1 MTARMRLALVLT
13 VAAAVR
19 LAPILLADRMVA
31 DVLRYHRV
39 ATHVLDVSWNPYEA
53 PRLYPYPPVWVWVE
67 AGSEWLARH
76 TGWSFAVLVKLP
88 VLAADL
94 AIVALLAAGG
104 TKIGRGLM
112 PAWLYA
118 LHPVSILVGA
128 FHGQFDAAAL
138 FFVMLA
144 VFAFEAGRRDASA
157 LALAAAIAL
166 KSFPV
171 LLLPV
176 FLLTPG
182 GLGGPQGRPSSMS
195 EGGLTP
201 RERKMTVRARMRF
214 ASFAVLPVAL
224 LLAPYA
230 LADFGALRRELFGY
244 GGIADLGWIGFWRGL
259 RLLHTGVLA
268 RSEAPFWG
276 DLLAVSKILTVLAEA
291 ALLAAIAS
299 RRVRWPLAQACLA
312 ALLAFLV
319 FYGSVSA
326 QYLLWVVPFGV
337 WLPDRFAAVHGI
349 VSTMALVGLYS
360 FLAPGILFAGPSA
373 VLARPQAAVLWV
385 VGTGAV
391 LLASAAWLGDVMARG
406 RALAKAEA

>member
-1 MTARMRLALVLT
+1 MTTAGRRALVLA

-31 DVLRYHRV
+31 DVQRYHRV

-94 AIVALLAAGG
+94 AIVALLAVKGG
-104 TKIGRGLM
+104 STGRGLV

-128 FHGQFDAAAL
+128 FHGQFDAVAL
-138 FFVMLA
+138 FFVLLA
-144 VFAFEAGRRDASA
+144 VFDFDAGRRDGSA

-176 FLLTPG
+176 FLLMPG
-182 GLGGPQGRPSSMS
+182 
-195 EGGLTP
+195 TTV
-201 RERKMTVRARMRF
+201 RERVRF
-214 ASFAVLPVAL
+214 AALAVLPVAL
-224 LLAPYA
+224 LLVPYA
-230 LADFGALRRELFGY
+230 LADIGALRRELFGY
-244 GGIADLGWIGFWRGL
+244 GGIADFGWIGFWRGL
-259 RLLHTGVLA
+259 RLLHTGVLT

-276 DLLAVSKILTVLAEA
+276 GAVAVSKALTLGAEA
-291 ALLAAIAS
+291 ALLAVIAA
-299 RRVRWPLAQACLA
+299 RRVRWPLVEACLA

-337 WLPDRFAAVHGI
+337 WRPDRFAAVHGI
-349 VSTMALVGLYS
+349 VSTMALIGFYS
-360 FLAPGILFAGPSA
+360 FLAPGVLVPGPGA
-373 VLARPQAAVLWV
+373 LLARPQAGVLWV
-385 VGTGAV
+385 VGTGSV
-391 LLASAAWLGDVMARG
+391 LLASAAWLGDVVARG
-406 RALAKAEA
+406 AARASGEA

>member
-1 MTARMRLALVLT
+1 MTARMRLALVLA
-13 VAAAVR
+13 VAGAVR
-19 LAPILLADRMVA
+19 LAPIVLADRMVA
-31 DVLRYHRV
+31 DVQRYHRV

-67 AGSEWLARH
+67 AGSEWVARH

-88 VLAADL
+88 VLAADM

-104 TKIGRGLM
+104 TKTGRGRA

-118 LHPVSILVGA
+118 LHPVSVLVGA
-128 FHGQFDAAAL
+128 FHGQFDAVALLFVLLAA
-138 FFVMLA
+138 
-144 VFAFEAGRRDASA
+144 FAFEAGRRDASA
-157 LALAAAIAL
+157 LALAAGIAL

-182 GLGGPQGRPSSMS
+182 L
-195 EGGLTP
+195 
-201 RERKMTVRARMRF
+201 TVRGRMRF
-214 ASFAVLPVAL
+214 AALAVVPVVL
-224 LLAPYA
+224 LLVPYA

-259 RLLHTGVLA
+259 RLLHTGVLS

-276 DLLAVSKILTVLAEA
+276 GLVAVSKILTVLAEA

-299 RRVRWPLAQACLA
+299 HRVRWPLAEACLA

-337 WLPDRFAAVHGI
+337 WFPDRFAAVHGI

-360 FLAPGILFAGPSA
+360 FLAPGILSAGPSA

-406 RALAKAEA
+406 RALAKAEG

>member
-1 MTARMRLALVLT
+1 MTTGGRRALVLA
-13 VAAAVR
+13 VAGAVR

-31 DVLRYHRV
+31 DVQRYHRV
-39 ATHVLDVSWNPYEA
+39 ASHVLDVSWNPYEA

-67 AGSEWLARH
+67 TGSEWLARQ
-76 TGWSFAVLVKLP
+76 TGWSFPVLVKLP

-94 AIVALLAAGG
+94 ALVALLAAGG
-104 TKIGRGLM
+104 ARTGRGLL

-128 FHGQFDAAAL
+128 FHGQFDAVAL
-138 FFVMLA
+138 FFALLA
-144 VFAFEAGRRDASA
+144 VFDFDAGRRDASA

-176 FLLTPG
+176 FLLMPAAT
-182 GLGGPQGRPSSMS
+182 
-195 EGGLTP
+195 T
-201 RERKMTVRARMRF
+201 RERIRF
-214 ASFAVLPVAL
+214 AALAVLPVAL
-224 LLAPYA
+224 LLVPYA

-244 GGIADLGWIGFWRGL
+244 GGIADLGWIGLWRGL
-259 RLLHTGVLA
+259 HLLHTGVLT

-276 DLLAVSKILTVLAEA
+276 GAIVVSKALTLGAEA
-291 ALLAAIAS
+291 ALLAAIAA
-299 RRVRWPLAQACLA
+299 RRVRWPLAEACLA

-337 WLPDRFAAVHGI
+337 WRPDRFAAVHGI
-349 VSTMALVGLYS
+349 VSTMALVGFYT
-360 FLAPGILFAGPSA
+360 FLAPGVLSPAPA
-373 VLARPQAAVLWV
+373 ALLARPQAGVLWV
-385 VGTGAV
+385 VGTGSV
-391 LLASAAWLGDVMARG
+391 LLASAIWLGDVVYRG
-406 RALAKAEA
+406 RVRAQAEA

>member
-1 MTARMRLALVLT
+1 MTTTGRRALVLA
-13 VAAAVR
+13 VAGAVR
-19 LAPILLADRMVA
+19 LVPILLADRMVA
-31 DVLRYHRV
+31 DVQRYHRV

-76 TGWSFAVLVKLP
+76 TGWSFPVLVKLP

-104 TKIGRGLM
+104 ARTGRGLI

-118 LHPVSILVGA
+118 LHPVSVLVGA

-138 FFVMLA
+138 FFVLLA
-144 VFAFEAGRRDASA
+144 AFEFDGGRRDASA

-182 GLGGPQGRPSSMS
+182 TTLS
-195 EGGLTP
+195 ERG
-201 RERKMTVRARMRF
+201 RF
-214 ASFAVLPVAL
+214 AALAILPVAL
-224 LLAPYA
+224 LLVPYA
-230 LADFGALRRELFGY
+230 VADFGALRRELFGY
-244 GGIADLGWIGFWRGL
+244 GGIADFGWIGFWRGL
-259 RLLHTGVLA
+259 RLLHTGVLT
-268 RSEAPFWG
+268 RSEAPYWG
-276 DLLAVSKILTVLAEA
+276 GAVVASKALTLLGEA
-291 ALLAAIAS
+291 ALLAAIAV
-299 RRVRWPLAQACLA
+299 RRVRWPLGEACLA
-312 ALLAFLV
+312 VLLTFLV

-337 WLPDRFAAVHGI
+337 WFPDRFAAVHAI
-349 VSTMALVGLYS
+349 VSTMALVGFYS
-360 FLAPGILFAGPSA
+360 FLAPGVLYPGPAA
-373 VLARPQAAVLWV
+373 VLARPQAGALWV
-385 VGTGAV
+385 VGTGSV
-391 LLASAAWLGDVMARG
+391 LLASAVWLGDVVARG
-406 RALAKAEA
+406 RARARAEA

>member
-1 MTARMRLALVLT
+1 MTTRARLALVLA
-13 VAAAVR
+13 VAGAVR
-19 LAPILLADRMVA
+19 LAPSLLADRIVA
-31 DVLRYHRV
+31 DVKLYHRV

-53 PRLYPYPPVWVWVE
+53 PRLYPYPPVWVWAE

-104 TKIGRGLM
+104 TKTGRGLV

-118 LHPVSILVGA
+118 LHPVSVLVGA
-128 FHGQFDAAAL
+128 FHGQFDAVAL
-138 FFVMLA
+138 FFVLLA
-144 VFAFEAGRRDASA
+144 VFAFEAGRRDGSA

-176 FLLTPG
+176 FILTPG
-182 GLGGPQGRPSSMS
+182 
-195 EGGLTP
+195 
-201 RERKMTVRARMRF
+201 MTVRARVRF
-214 ASFAVLPVAL
+214 AALALLPVAL
-224 LLAPYA
+224 LLVPYA

-268 RSEAPFWG
+268 RSEAPHWG
-276 DLLAVSKILTVLAEA
+276 GLVAVSKILTLIAEA
-291 ALLAAIAS
+291 ALLAAMAS

-360 FLAPGILFAGPSA
+360 FLAPGILYPGPSA
-373 VLARPQAAVLWV
+373 ALARPQAAALWV

-391 LLASAAWLGDVMARG
+391 LLASAAWLGDVVARG
-406 RALAKAEA
+406 RALAKVGA

>member
-1 MTARMRLALVLT
+1 
-13 VAAAVR
+13 
-19 LAPILLADRMVA
+19 
-31 DVLRYHRV
+31 
-39 ATHVLDVSWNPYEA
+39 VSWNPYEA
-53 PRLYPYPPVWVWVE
+53 PRLYPYPPVWVWAE
-67 AGSEWLARH
+67 AGSEWVARH

-88 VLAADL
+88 VLAADM
-94 AIVALLAAGG
+94 AIVALLAAGR
-104 TKIGRGLM
+104 TKSGRGLA
-112 PAWLYA
+112 PAWIYA
-118 LHPVSILVGA
+118 LHPVSVLVGA
-128 FHGQFDAAAL
+128 FHGQFDAIAL
-138 FFVMLA
+138 FFVLLA

-182 GLGGPQGRPSSMS
+182 L
-195 EGGLTP
+195 
-201 RERKMTVRARMRF
+201 TVRGRMRF
-214 ASFAVLPVAL
+214 AALAVVPVVL
-224 LLAPYA
+224 LLVPYA

-259 RLLHTGVLA
+259 RLLHTGVLS

-276 DLLAVSKILTVLAEA
+276 GLVAVSKILTVLAEA

-337 WLPDRFAAVHGI
+337 WFPDRFAAVHGI
-349 VSTMALVGLYS
+349 VSAMALVGLYS
-360 FLAPGILFAGPSA
+360 FLAPGILSPGPSA

-406 RALAKAEA
+406 RAHAKAEG

>member
-1 MTARMRLALVLT
+1 MRLVLVLA
-13 VAAAVR
+13 VAGAVR

-94 AIVALLAAGG
+94 AIVALLAAAG
-104 TKIGRGLM
+104 TKAGRGLV

-118 LHPVSILVGA
+118 LHPVSVLVGA

-138 FFVMLA
+138 FFVLLA

-157 LALAAAIAL
+157 LALAAAIGL

-176 FLLTPG
+176 FLLMP
-182 GLGGPQGRPSSMS
+182 
-195 EGGLTP
+195 E
-201 RERKMTVRARMRF
+201 MTVRARTRF
-214 ASFAVLPVAL
+214 AALALLPVAL

-268 RSEAPFWG
+268 RSEAPYWG
-276 DLLAVSKILTVLAEA
+276 ALVAVSKILTLLAEA
-291 ALLAAIAS
+291 ALLAAMAA
-299 RRVRWPLAQACLA
+299 RRVRWPLAPACLA

-360 FLAPGILFAGPSA
+360 LLAPGVLYPAPAA
-373 VLARPQAAVLWV
+373 VLARPQAAALWV

>member
-1 MTARMRLALVLT
+1 MTARMRLALVLAVT
-13 VAAAVR
+13 AAVR

-39 ATHVLDVSWNPYEA
+39 AVHVLDVSWNPYEA

-88 VLAADL
+88 ILVADL
-94 AIVALLAAGG
+94 AIVALLAARG
-104 TKIGRGLM
+104 TKTGRGLV

-118 LHPVSILVGA
+118 LHPVSVLVDA
-128 FHGQFDAAAL
+128 FHGQFDAVAL
-138 FFVMLA
+138 FFLLLA

-182 GLGGPQGRPSSMS
+182 GLGGPQGPPSSMS
-195 EGGLTP
+195 ERGLTP

-214 ASFAVLPVAL
+214 AALAVMPVVL
-224 LLAPYA
+224 LLVPYA
-230 LADFGALRRELFGY
+230 LADPGALRRELFGY

-259 RLLHTGVLA
+259 RLLHTGVLT
-268 RSEAPFWG
+268 RSEAPYWSG
-276 DLLAVSKILTVLAEA
+276 LVTASKALTLLAEA
-291 ALLAAIAS
+291 ALLAAMAS

-319 FYGSVSA
+319 FYGSLSA

-360 FLAPGILFAGPSA
+360 FLAPAILYPGPSA
-373 VLARPQAAVLWV
+373 MLARPQAAALWV

>member
-1 MTARMRLALVLT
+1 MTAPARLALVLA
-13 VAAAVR
+13 VAGAVR
-19 LAPILLADRMVA
+19 LAPILFADRMVA

-94 AIVALLAAGG
+94 AIVALLAARGPG
-104 TKIGRGLM
+104 TGRGLT

-118 LHPVSILVGA
+118 LHPVSVLVGA
-128 FHGQFDAAAL
+128 FHGQFDAVAL
-138 FFVMLA
+138 FFVLLA
-144 VFAFEAGRRDASA
+144 VFEFEAGRRDASA
-157 LALAAAIAL
+157 FALAAAIAL

-182 GLGGPQGRPSSMS
+182 
-195 EGGLTP
+195 
-201 RERKMTVRARMRF
+201 MTVRARIRF
-214 ASFAVLPVAL
+214 AALAVLPVAL
-224 LLAPYA
+224 LLVPYA
-230 LADFGALRRELFGY
+230 LADFGALRRELLGY

-259 RLLHTGVLA
+259 RLLHTGVLT
-268 RSEAPFWG
+268 RSEAPYWG
-276 DLLAVSKILTVLAEA
+276 GLITVSKALTLLAEA
-291 ALLAAIAS
+291 ALLAAMAS
-299 RRVRWPLAQACLA
+299 RRVRWPLAEAGLA

-337 WLPDRFAAVHGI
+337 WLPDRFAAIHGI
-349 VSTMALVGLYS
+349 VSTMALVGLYA
-360 FLAPGILFAGPSA
+360 FLVPGVLYPGPLA
-373 VLARPQAAVLWV
+373 LLARPQAAAVWV
-385 VGTGAV
+385 VGTGSV

-406 RALAKAEA
+406 RARAKTEA

>member
-1 MTARMRLALVLT
+1 MTARMRLALVLA
-13 VAAAVR
+13 VAGALR
-19 LAPILLADRMVA
+19 LAPIVLADRMVA

-39 ATHVLDVSWNPYEA
+39 ATHVLDVSWNPYAA

-67 AGSEWLARH
+67 AGSEWVARH

-88 VLAADL
+88 VLAADM

-104 TKIGRGLM
+104 TRTARGLA
-112 PAWLYA
+112 PAWIYA
-118 LHPVSILVGA
+118 LHPVSVLVGA
-128 FHGQFDAAAL
+128 FHGQFDAVAL
-138 FFVMLA
+138 FFVLLA
-144 VFAFEAGRRDASA
+144 VFTFEAGRRDASA

-182 GLGGPQGRPSSMS
+182 L
-195 EGGLTP
+195 
-201 RERKMTVRARMRF
+201 TVRGRMRF
-214 ASFAVLPVAL
+214 AALAMVPVVL
-224 LLAPYA
+224 LLVPYA

-276 DLLAVSKILTVLAEA
+276 GLVAVSKILTVLAEA

-299 RRVRWPLAQACLA
+299 HRVRWPLAQACLA

-337 WLPDRFAAVHGI
+337 WFPDRFAAVHGI

-360 FLAPGILFAGPSA
+360 FLAPGILSSGPSA

-406 RALAKAEA
+406 RALAKAEG

>member
-1 MTARMRLALVLT
+1 MTARMRLALVLA
-13 VAAAVR
+13 VASAVR

-39 ATHVLDVSWNPYEA
+39 ATHVLDVSWNPYQA

-67 AGSEWLARH
+67 AASEWLARH
-76 TGWSFAVLVKLP
+76 MGWSFPVLVKLP

-104 TKIGRGLM
+104 TKTGRGLV
-112 PAWLYA
+112 PAWLYS
-118 LHPVSILVGA
+118 LHPVSVLVGA
-128 FHGQFDAAAL
+128 FHGQFDAVAL
-138 FFVMLA
+138 FFVLLA
-144 VFAFEAGRRDASA
+144 VFDLEAGRRDASA
-157 LALAAAIAL
+157 FALAAAIAL

-176 FLLTPG
+176 FLLMP
-182 GLGGPQGRPSSMS
+182 
-195 EGGLTP
+195 E
-201 RERKMTVRARMRF
+201 MTVRMRMRF
-214 ASFAVLPVAL
+214 AALAVLPVAL
-224 LLAPYA
+224 LLVPYA

-259 RLLHTGVLA
+259 HLLHTGVLV
-268 RSEAPFWG
+268 RSEAPSWG
-276 DLLAVSKILTVLAEA
+276 GLVAVSKILTLLAEA
-291 ALLAAIAS
+291 ALLAAMAS
-299 RRVRWPLAQACLA
+299 RRVRWPLAEACLA
-312 ALLAFLV
+312 ALLAFLI

-360 FLAPGILFAGPSA
+360 FLVPGVLYPAPAA
-373 VLARPQAAVLWV
+373 VLARPQAAALWV

-391 LLASAAWLGDVMARG
+391 LLASAAWLADVVARG

>member
-1 MTARMRLALVLT
+1 MTARMRLALVLA
-13 VAAAVR
+13 VAGALR
-19 LAPILLADRMVA
+19 LAPIVLADRMVA

-39 ATHVLDVSWNPYEA
+39 ATHVLDVSWNPYAA

-67 AGSEWLARH
+67 AGSEWVARH

-88 VLAADL
+88 VLAADM

-104 TKIGRGLM
+104 TRTARGLA
-112 PAWLYA
+112 PAWIYA
-118 LHPVSILVGA
+118 LHPVSVLVGA
-128 FHGQFDAAAL
+128 FHGQFDAVAL
-138 FFVMLA
+138 FFVLLA
-144 VFAFEAGRRDASA
+144 VFTFEAGRRDASA

-182 GLGGPQGRPSSMS
+182 L
-195 EGGLTP
+195 
-201 RERKMTVRARMRF
+201 TVRGRMRF
-214 ASFAVLPVAL
+214 AALAMVPVVL
-224 LLAPYA
+224 LLVPYA

-276 DLLAVSKILTVLAEA
+276 GLVAVSKILTVLAEA

-337 WLPDRFAAVHGI
+337 WFPDRFAAVHGI

-360 FLAPGILFAGPSA
+360 FLAPGILSPGPSA
-373 VLARPQAAVLWV
+373 VFARPQAAVLWV

-406 RALAKAEA
+406 RALAKAEG

>member
-1 MTARMRLALVLT
+1 MRLVLVLA
-13 VAAAVR
+13 VAGAVR

-67 AGSEWLARH
+67 AGSEWLARY

-94 AIVALLAAGG
+94 AIVALLAAAA
-104 TKIGRGLM
+104 TKAGHGLV

-118 LHPVSILVGA
+118 LHPVSVLVGA

-138 FFVMLA
+138 FFVLLA

-176 FLLTPG
+176 FLLMPG
-182 GLGGPQGRPSSMS
+182 GLGGPQGPPSSMS
-195 EGGLTP
+195 ERGLTP
-201 RERKMTVRARMRF
+201 RERKMKVRARTRF
-214 ASFAVLPVAL
+214 AALALLPVAL

-230 LADFGALRRELFGY
+230 LADFGALRRELFAY

-259 RLLHTGVLA
+259 RLLHTGVLV
-268 RSEAPFWG
+268 RSEAPYWG
-276 DLLAVSKILTVLAEA
+276 GLVAVSKILTLLAEA
-291 ALLAAIAS
+291 ALLAAMAA

-349 VSTMALVGLYS
+349 VSTLALVGLYS
-360 FLAPGILFAGPSA
+360 LLAPGVLYPVSAG
-373 VLARPQAAVLWV
+373 VLARPQAAALWV

-391 LLASAAWLGDVMARG
+391 LLASAAWLVDVTARG
-406 RALAKAEA
+406 RARAMAEA

>member
-1 MTARMRLALVLT
+1 MTARMRLALVLA
-13 VAAAVR
+13 VAGAVR

-39 ATHVLDVSWNPYEA
+39 ATHLLDVSWNPYEA

-104 TKIGRGLM
+104 TRTGRGLV

-118 LHPVSILVGA
+118 LHPVSVLVGA

-138 FFVMLA
+138 FFVLLA

-157 LALAAAIAL
+157 LALASAIAL

-182 GLGGPQGRPSSMS
+182 
-195 EGGLTP
+195 
-201 RERKMTVRARMRF
+201 MTVRARVRF
-214 ASFAVLPVAL
+214 AALAVLPVVL
-224 LLAPYA
+224 LLVPYA

-259 RLLHTGVLA
+259 RLLHTGVLV
-268 RSEAPFWG
+268 RSEAPHWG
-276 DLLAVSKILTVLAEA
+276 GLVAVSKILTLLAEA
-291 ALLAAIAS
+291 ALLTAMAS
-299 RRVRWPLAQACLA
+299 RRVRWPLAQAGLA

-319 FYGSVSA
+319 FYGSLSA

-360 FLAPGILFAGPSA
+360 LLAPGVLYPAPAA
-373 VLARPQAAVLWV
+373 VLARPQAAALWV

-391 LLASAAWLGDVMARG
+391 LFASAAWLGDVMARG

>member
-1 MTARMRLALVLT
+1 MTARMRLALVLA
-13 VAAAVR
+13 VAGAVR

-31 DVLRYHRV
+31 DVRLYHRV

-53 PRLYPYPPVWVWVE
+53 PRLYPYPPVWVWFE

-104 TKIGRGLM
+104 TRTGRGLV

-118 LHPVSILVGA
+118 LHPVSVLVGA
-128 FHGQFDAAAL
+128 FHGQFDAVAL
-138 FFVMLA
+138 FFVLLA

-157 LALAAAIAL
+157 LALGAAIAV

-176 FLLTPG
+176 FLLTPE
-182 GLGGPQGRPSSMS
+182 L
-195 EGGLTP
+195 
-201 RERKMTVRARMRF
+201 TVRVRMRF
-214 ASFAVLPVAL
+214 AALALLPVAL
-224 LLAPYA
+224 LLVPYA

-259 RLLHTGVLA
+259 RLLHTGVLT
-268 RSEAPFWG
+268 RSEAPYWG
-276 DLLAVSKILTVLAEA
+276 GLVAVSKILTLLAEA
-291 ALLAAIAS
+291 ALLAAMAS

-360 FLAPGILFAGPSA
+360 LLAPGLLYPASSA
-373 VLARPQAAVLWV
+373 LLARPQAAALWV

>member
-1 MTARMRLALVLT
+1 MTARMRLALVLA
-13 VAAAVR
+13 VAGALR
-19 LAPILLADRMVA
+19 LAPIVLADRMVA

-39 ATHVLDVSWNPYEA
+39 ATHVLDVSWNPYAA

-67 AGSEWLARH
+67 AGSEWVARH

-88 VLAADL
+88 VLAADM

-104 TKIGRGLM
+104 TRTARGLA

-118 LHPVSILVGA
+118 LHPVSVLVGA
-128 FHGQFDAAAL
+128 FHGQFDAVAL
-138 FFVMLA
+138 FFVLLA
-144 VFAFEAGRRDASA
+144 VFTFEAGRRDASA

-182 GLGGPQGRPSSMS
+182 
-195 EGGLTP
+195 
-201 RERKMTVRARMRF
+201 MTVRGRMRF
-214 ASFAVLPVAL
+214 AALAVVPVVL
-224 LLAPYA
+224 LLVPYA

-276 DLLAVSKILTVLAEA
+276 GLVAVSKILTVLAEA

-299 RRVRWPLAQACLA
+299 HRVRWPLAQACLA

-337 WLPDRFAAVHGI
+337 WFPDRFAAVHGI

-360 FLAPGILFAGPSA
+360 FLAPGILSPGPSA
-373 VLARPQAAVLWV
+373 VFARPQAAVLWV

-406 RALAKAEA
+406 RALAKAEG